1 MEETAMKKIFA
12 AIMIG
17 LMVLTTTAVSTGE
30 ASRGIE
36 VAAKV
41 NLKKAPAPSAKPAA
55 PAPSNKSTGTVNQN
69 ARSSGGFF
77 SGFGGFGN
85 FAKGVL
91 TGALIGAAIS
101 SIFGSGAGFIGQ
113 IFGVFCNA
121 LMFFVMYKF
130 IGWAWRKFRNSAN
143 IG

>member
-1 MEETAMKKIFA
+1 MKKFLT

-17 LMVLTTTAVSTGE
+17 LMVLTATAGSTVE

-41 NLKKAPAPSAKPAA
+41 NLKKAPAPSKKPAA
-55 PAPSNKSTGTVNQN
+55 PSTPAPSNKSTGTVNRN
-69 ARSSGGFF
+69 STSSGGFF

-130 IGWAWRKFRNSAN
+130 IGWAWRKFRSSAKLN
-143 IG
+143 